1 MKYREMWE
9 KASEKYKVPKHVK
22 NLVIKRTLLSRR
34 LRDACSE
41 LDAYCDKIGLN
52 VHHPLFDEAV
62 LSTDVRIYCE
72 EDAGFCATLEAI
84 EAVLAETTDKN
95 LQE

>member
-9 KASEKYKVPKHVK
+9 KASEKYKVPRCAK

-41 LDAYCDKIGLN
+41 LDEYCANIGLN
-52 VHHPLFDEAV
+52 VHHPLFGDAA

-72 EDAGFCATLEAI
+72 EDAGFCSTLEAI
-84 EAVLAETTDKN
+84 EKVLAERSEK
-95 LQE
+95 